1 MTMET
6 FVRRVGLGKVGSERS
21 SVCVCARVLSLSF
34 TITLDAF
41 EPAGR
46 IPSDQRL
53 RPKAFNRWKGHRK
66 EGEDQ
71 KPQK

>member
-1 MTMET
+1 MET
-6 FVRRVGLGKVGSERS
+6 FVRRVGLGRVGSERS
-21 SVCVCARVLSLSF
+21 SVCARSLSF
-34 TITLDAF
+34 TLTLDAF

-53 RPKAFNRWKGHRK
+53 RPKAFNRWKGRRE